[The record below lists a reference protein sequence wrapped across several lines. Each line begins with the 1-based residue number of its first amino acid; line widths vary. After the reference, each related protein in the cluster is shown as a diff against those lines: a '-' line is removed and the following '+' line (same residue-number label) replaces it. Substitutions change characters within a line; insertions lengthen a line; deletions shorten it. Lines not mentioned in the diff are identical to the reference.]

1 MEKRNKIFITLTLFI
16 IVVAVLG
23 LTAYKVV
30 NDHNEKLLLVKSE
43 YIIEKAKNCLNEKKC
58 TGTKVTLK
66 TLYDLGYLETQVN
79 PVTKEYYSESSYVLK
94 EDTDYNFYPN

>member
-23 LTAYKVV
+23 LTIYKVV
-30 NDHNEKLLLVKSE
+30 DDHNEKLLHVKSE
-43 YIIEKAKNCLNEKKC
+43 YIIGKAKNCLNEKKC

-66 TLYDLGYLETQVN
+66 TLYDLV
-79 PVTKEYYSESSYVLK
+79 
-94 EDTDYNFYPN
+94 

>member
-16 IVVAVLG
+16 IVVVVLG
-23 LTAYKVV
+23 LTIYKVV
-30 NDHNEKLLLVKSE
+30 DDHNEKLLHVKS
-43 YIIEKAKNCLNEKKC
+43 EKAKNCLNEKKC

>member
-23 LTAYKVV
+23 LTIYKVV
-30 NDHNEKLLLVKSE
+30 DDHNEKLLHVKSE
-43 YIIEKAKNCLNEKKC
+43 YIIGKAKNCLNEKKC

-66 TLYDLGYLETQVN
+66 TLYDLGYLDAQVN